1 MASEARI
8 SQQAGISYNG
18 TLDKYVLKSYTYP
31 ENLFS
36 NKAEFGN
43 TWVMININVLEQSKY
58 FKQDQSVELSP
69 EEQGKRWTQADAR
82 DQSTL
87 AASTSAAISSGV
99 LAAGAS
105 LISTLA
111 SKGKISG
118 VDAGLASKGKISG
131 VDAGQAGKAG
141 LIAGGTTGLVVGVP
155 LAIAGTTKR
164 STKRLASAIQLPM
177 PNNIA
182 TPYAV
187 EWGGEDTAGLD
198 ALMRVPGMLLPGGNK
213 ASSPAGDKIQDAA
226 AAAAL
231 AAGKAA
237 GAGGVSAAAGLVV
250 NPKRE
255 MMFTGVDF
263 RNFTM
268 DYMFYPKN
276 MAEARYVKNIV
287 DLLKFHMYP
296 EYKSSERFTYVY
308 PSEFDI
314 TFYMGD
320 GKENPWVNRIATSV
334 LTSMNVNYTPQGV
347 WATHADGSPVMI
359 QVSLAFK
366 ELSIITKE
374 NLLNPADDSTE
385 IKASY

>member
-1 MASEARI
+1 MASEARL
-8 SQQAGISYNG
+8 SQQSGTSYNG
-18 TLDKYVLKSYTYP
+18 NGGNSKYNLKSYTYP

-58 FKQDQSVELSP
+58 FRQDQSVELSP
-69 EEQGKRWTQADAR
+69 EEQGRRWTQADAR
-82 DQSTL
+82 DQTTLAATASAATSAGVLAGGAVLASTL
-87 AASTSAAISSGV
+87 ADKFKLSG
-99 LAAGAS
+99 L
-105 LISTLA
+105 
-111 SKGKISG
+111 
-118 VDAGLASKGKISG
+118 AGLKVTGAE
-131 VDAGQAGKAG
+131 AGQAGRTGAVAG
-141 LIAGGTTGLVVGVP
+141 ISTAAAVGIP
-155 LAIAGTTKR
+155 LMVAGTTKR
-164 STKRLASAIQLPM
+164 ATKRLASAIQLPM

-187 EWGGEDTAGLD
+187 DWGGEDTAGLD
-198 ALMRVPGMLLPGGNK
+198 ALMRVPGMLLPGGNR

-231 AAGKAA
+231 TAA
-237 GAGGVSAAAGLVV
+237 GAVGARGVSAAAGLAV
-250 NPKRE
+250 NPKKE

-276 MAEARYVKNIV
+276 MAEARYVKNII

-314 TFYMGD
+314 TFFIGD
-320 GKENPWVNRIATSV
+320 GKENPWINRIATSV

-347 WATHADGSPVMI
+347 WATHEDGSPVMI
-359 QVSLAFK
+359 QVTLAFK

-374 NLLNPADDSTE
+374 NLVNPADDSTDV
-385 IKASY
+385 KVSY

>member
-58 FKQDQSVELSP
+58 FRQDQSVDLSP

-87 AASTSAAISSGV
+87 AATVSAGVSSGV
-99 LAAGAS
+99 LASGAS

-111 SKGKISG
+111 GKFKSG
-118 VDAGLASKGKISG
+118 GLTNLNVSGAEAGSAGLAGL
-131 VDAGQAGKAG
+131 VAGA
-141 LIAGGTTGLVVGVP
+141 TTGAVVGIP
-155 LAIAGTTKR
+155 LMVAGTAKR

-198 ALMRVPGMLLPGGNK
+198 ALMRVPGMLLPGGNR

-237 GAGGVSAAAGLVV
+237 GVGGVSAAAGLAV
-250 NPKRE
+250 NPKKE

-296 EYKSSERFTYVY
+296 EYKSSEQFTYVY

>member
-58 FKQDQSVELSP
+58 FRQDQSVELSP
-69 EEQGKRWTQADAR
+69 EEENKRWTQADAR
-82 DQSTL
+82 DQTAL
-87 AASTSAAISSGV
+87 AAIGQGAVGAAGVAAVGAVLAGQGKNTPGKPGSGV
-99 LAAGAS
+99 GRVVNIAGKAAGA
-105 LISTLA
+105 
-111 SKGKISG
+111 
-118 VDAGLASKGKISG
+118 
-131 VDAGQAGKAG
+131 
-141 LIAGGTTGLVVGVP
+141 TGFAIGAP
-155 LAIAGTTKR
+155 LLEAGTTKR

-177 PNNIA
+177 PNNLA

-187 EWGGEDTAGLD
+187 EYGADDTSTLD
-198 ALMRVPGMLLPGGNK
+198 ALMRIPGYLIPGGNPN
-213 ASSPAGDKIQDAA
+213 PANLGKDLAA
-226 AAAAL
+226 AGGL
-231 AAGKAA
+231 AAGKAV
-237 GAGGVSAAAGLVV
+237 GAGGISAAAGLAL
-250 NPKRE
+250 NPKKE

-276 MAEARYVKNIV
+276 MAEARYIKNII

-296 EYKSSERFTYVY
+296 EYMSKDRYTFIY

-314 TFYMGD
+314 TFYIGD

-334 LTSMNVNYTPQGV
+334 LTNLTVNYTPQGV

-359 QVSLAFK
+359 QVTLAFK
-366 ELSIITKE
+366 ELSIITKD
-374 NLLNPADDSTE
+374 NLVNPADDSTDV
-385 IKASY
+385 KASY